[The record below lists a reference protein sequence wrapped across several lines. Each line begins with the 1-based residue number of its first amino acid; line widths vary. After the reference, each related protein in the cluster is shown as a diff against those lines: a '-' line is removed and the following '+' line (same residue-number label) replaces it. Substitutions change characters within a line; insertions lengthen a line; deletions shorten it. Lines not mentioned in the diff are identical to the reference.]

1 MSLSSEII
9 PAAISFFAF
18 VCVFMQGPKLFK
30 QFDGLC
36 FQSVFSCRDRS
47 FLNGWMR

>member
-18 VCVFMQGPKLFK
+18 VCFHAGSEALK

>member
-18 VCVFMQGPKLFK
+18 VCVFMQRAKLLNSLTVYVFS
-30 QFDGLC
+30 LC
-36 FQSVFSCRDRS
+36 FHAGTEAS
-47 FLNGWMR
+47 